1 MTNRE
6 MAAVLFNIATLLR
19 DREDNPY
26 RVRAYLNGAR
36 SLMRRDSDDLVTPL
50 QSAEK
55 TLPHPKGIL
64 GEKIQR
70 KLRDLAQSGEMPLFD
85 ELCADLPAY
94 MGALMRVPGIG
105 PRTAQH
111 LYEALHIETP
121 EQLREAARQGRLQ
134 TIWGFGPK
142 RQAQFAQLS
151 LFEEADFAPQ
161 QRLAA

>member
-6 MAAVLFNIATLLR
+6 MAATLFNIATLLR

-36 SLMRRDSDDLVTPL
+36 SLMRRDSDDMVTPL
-50 QSAEK
+50 QTAEK
-55 TLPHPKGIL
+55 TLPHPKGVL
-64 GEKIQR
+64 GDKIQR
-70 KLRDLAQSGEMPLFD
+70 RLRELAQNGEMSYFD

-111 LYEALHIETP
+111 LHEALGIETP
-121 EQLREAARQGRLQ
+121 EQLREAARQGRLE
-134 TIWGFGPK
+134 TVWGFGPK

-151 LFEEADFAPQ
+151 LFDEDEFAPQ